1 MKKNDPFQ
9 NALNQLQLALNYLDL
24 PPILVRKL
32 KQPQRILK
40 TTLKIKLD
48 NGKTALFPAFRV
60 QFNDAR
66 GPFKGGIRFHPD
78 VNLAEVKA
86 LSFWM
91 AIKCAVA
98 DIPYGGAKGG
108 VKVDVTKLSPT
119 ELERLSRAYVRYFA
133 PYIGPWQDVPAPDV
147 NTGAQTMAW
156 MVDEYS
162 KLPNLTRQES
172 GVGFGSQKL
181 TSPFASFIGKP
192 VEFWGSL
199 GREEA
204 TGRGGVEVLNLLAS
218 ELKLSRGKTTIAVQ
232 GFGNVGYHFA
242 RLAEKE
248 GYRVVAVSDSRG
260 AVYQSGGLK
269 VEKLMKWKNEQGSV
283 SGFPGTKPVTN
294 EGLLLLPVE
303 VVVPAALENVITD
316 TNAAEIKAKV
326 VLEMAN
332 GPTTTVAEKILDGK
346 KTLVV
351 PDILANSGGVT
362 VSYFEWVQNLSGYQ
376 WKLTRV
382 NEELKEHL
390 TVAFEQIWA
399 IHQEKKVNLRTAAY
413 ILALDKITTAMRL
426 RGN

>member
-1 MKKNDPFQ
+1 
-9 NALNQLQLALNYLDL
+9 
-24 PPILVRKL
+24 
-32 KQPQRILK
+32 
-40 TTLKIKLD
+40 
-48 NGKTALFPAFRV
+48 
-60 QFNDAR
+60 
-66 GPFKGGIRFHPD
+66 
-78 VNLAEVKA
+78 
-86 LSFWM
+86 
-91 AIKCAVA
+91 
-98 DIPYGGAKGG
+98 
-108 VKVDVTKLSPT
+108 
-119 ELERLSRAYVRYFA
+119 
-133 PYIGPWQDVPAPDV
+133 
-147 NTGAQTMAW
+147 
-156 MVDEYS
+156 
-162 KLPNLTRQES
+162 
-172 GVGFGSQKL
+172 
-181 TSPFASFIGKP
+181 
-192 VEFWGSL
+192 
-199 GREEA
+199 
-204 TGRGGVEVLNLLAS
+204 
-218 ELKLSRGKTTIAVQ
+218 
-232 GFGNVGYHFA
+232 
-242 RLAEKE
+242 LAEKE

-303 VVVPAALENVITD
+303 VVVPAALENVVTD